1 MSSYYEAMYDLELIG
16 HVRGIPDASELS
28 QELARRLKAAV
39 AERDRLI
46 TERDQLAHEA
56 DKAKRDLAEHR
67 LEIAQDKIDGFMD
80 ATAPGR
86 TYESCN

>member
-1 MSSYYEAMYDLELIG
+1 MYDLELIG
-16 HVRGIPDASELS
+16 HVNGIPDASELS

-80 ATAPGR
+80 ATAPGKN
-86 TYESCN
+86 YESCN